1 MRGTG
6 VVLVGAGQMGA
17 NHARTIFQSDDFQLA
32 CIYDVNADRADALA
46 RQFSSRAISSL
57 DALNGVQAAVVATS
71 TDSHYKLVGEL
82 LDLKI
87 PVLCEKPLT
96 PSLGTTREL
105 IALSERNA
113 TAIQCGFV
121 ERFNPAFLTARNMI
135 NQPIVHA
142 QAIRHSPRAA
152 QSHSGVAEDLL
163 IHDIDLALSLASTPV
178 KSMVGR
184 AYESLES
191 GFAEISDCIIELT
204 NKSIFMLSA
213 SRMSQRKIREWRIC
227 TESDLFE
234 IDLLRQTVTIFKNI
248 NQEAGAGGGASYR
261 ARTMVEY
268 PFIERAGEPLAM
280 QLQHFKQ
287 LIAGEVDI
295 EDERQSIL
303 ASHELLF
310 SYLDQTN
317 PLGWSAGG

>member
-1 MRGTG
+1 VTG
-6 VVLVGAGQMGA
+6 IGIVLVGAGQMGA
-17 NHARTIFQSDDFQLA
+17 NHARTIFQSDDFQLV
-32 CIYDVNADRADALA
+32 CIYDVNTDRAESLA
-46 RQFSSRAISSL
+46 RQFGSRAISTL
-57 DALNGVQAAVVATS
+57 DALTGVQAAVVAAS
-71 TDSHYKLVGEL
+71 TDTHYNLVGQL
-82 LDLKI
+82 LKLKI

-96 PSLGTTREL
+96 HTLGTAREL
-105 IALSERNA
+105 IALSERNG
-113 TAIQCGFV
+113 TVIQCGFV
-121 ERFNPAFLTARNMI
+121 ERFNPAFLTARRMI

-142 QAIRHSPRAA
+142 QAIRHSPRAV

-163 IHDIDLALSLASTPV
+163 IHDIDLVLSLAPAPV

-234 IDLLRQTVTIFKNI
+234 IDLLRQTVTIFNNI

-287 LIAGEVDI
+287 LITGVVDI
-295 EDERQSIL
+295 EEERQSIL